1 MADLPDP
8 RDFGR
13 VFGAALAQ
21 FLKDK
26 GMKQSEAVRQLG
38 LEMNK
43 GKARLNTYCR
53 GTSKGSWPTPDAR
66 ILYLLCTKL
75 GFAFK
80 YNGYTISA
88 ATLNGNG
95 PRPVE
100 KPVEQLQ
107 IEFDGQFDLTD
118 QQGTVSISVKRPP
131 GRIAVVLSL
140 KGVS

>member
-1 MADLPDP
+1 MTDSPD
-8 RDFGR
+8 REDFAR
-13 VFGAALAQ
+13 VFGTALAQ

-26 GMKQSEAVRQLG
+26 GMKQTEAVRQLG
-38 LEMNK
+38 LDMNK

-53 GTSKGSWPTPDAR
+53 GTGKGSRPTPDAR

-95 PRPVE
+95 TKPAE

-107 IEFDGQFDLTD
+107 IEFDGQFNLTD
-118 QQGTVSISVKRPP
+118 KQGTVSISVKRPP
-131 GRIAVVLSL
+131 GRIAVALSL